1 MTPLEAP
8 AASGLTAAR
17 LRYVLV
23 RLARALR
30 RESRSTLTA
39 SQVSALAALEES
51 GPMRISTLAGLEAT
65 DPSVA
70 TRVVAGLEGLGLVA
84 RRDDPDD
91 RRACLVELSRE
102 GRRVLSAL
110 WDERA
115 HELDERLAGLTA
127 DERRAVEAALPA
139 LEKIA
144 RDE

>member
-1 MTPLEAP
+1 MTPLQATP
-8 AASGLTAAR
+8 TGLTAAR

-30 RESRSTLTA
+30 RESRSMLTA

-51 GPMRISTLAGLEAT
+51 GPMRISALAALEST

-70 TRVVAGLEGLGLVA
+70 TRVVASLEVLNLVV
-84 RRDDPDD
+84 RQDDPED
-91 RRACLVELSRE
+91 RRACLVDLSDE
-102 GRRVLSAL
+102 GRRVLTAL

-115 HELDERLAGLTA
+115 HELDERMAGLSPE
-127 DERRAVEAALPA
+127 ERSSIEAALPA
-139 LEKIA
+139 LEKIT